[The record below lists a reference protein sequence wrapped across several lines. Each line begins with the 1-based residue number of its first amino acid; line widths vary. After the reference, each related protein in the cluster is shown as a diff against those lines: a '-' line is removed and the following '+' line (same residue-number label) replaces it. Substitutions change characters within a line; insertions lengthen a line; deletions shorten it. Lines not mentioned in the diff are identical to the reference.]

1 MAKEIAG
8 YVKLQIKGGQAN
20 PAPPVGP
27 ALGQRGINIME
38 FCKAFNEKTKAFMGK
53 PVPVVITVYK
63 DKKFDFIIKSP
74 PASHFIREAA
84 KLKSGYWSKRIIMKK
99 KSKRYREILKS
110 LIKDNKITTKEVLDL
125 VKKNSTTKFDE
136 SIDVSLRINLKQ
148 TKGGDL
154 SLRTIVNLPNGSG
167 KKNKV
172 AVLCEADKVDL
183 AKKSGADVVGSDDL
197 IEKIAS
203 GKFDFTKLICTPAM
217 MSKIGKHGKVLGPKG
232 LMPNPKLGTVSAD
245 IAKAVKDIKTGLV
258 EIRND
263 KDGNLSSTI
272 GRKSFSTDK
281 LLENYNHFI
290 ESVKKEKPDNIKG
303 EFIKSSFITSTM
315 GVSFKVGVK

>member
-1 MAKEIAG
+1 MKDDKIKTKEI
-8 YVKLQIKGGQAN
+8 
-20 PAPPVGP
+20 
-27 ALGQRGINIME
+27 
-38 FCKAFNEKTKAFMGK
+38 
-53 PVPVVITVYK
+53 
-63 DKKFDFIIKSP
+63 
-74 PASHFIREAA
+74 
-84 KLKSGYWSKRIIMKK
+84 
-99 KSKRYREILKS
+99 
-110 LIKDNKITTKEVLDL
+110 LDL

-154 SLRTIVNLPNGSG
+154 SLRTVVNLPNGSG

-183 AKKSGADVVGSDDL
+183 AKKAGADVAGSDDL

-232 LMPNPKLGTVSAD
+232 LMPNPKLGTVSTD